1 MILRTP
7 AVLGLVGLASLAAAS
22 PAMARDAGMDRAVG
36 VLSDPA
42 MQHRMGDMLA
52 ALTGA
57 LMEIDVAP
65 LAKAID
71 QAQGGKTAKRY
82 RHGMKLGDLAGPEAR
97 RAPEEVRRAAPQ
109 VMGQM
114 AGMAGAMEAMLPQL
128 EAMAEKLKGA
138 MGTALPG
145 DDVAPGDPAPGQATE
160 E

>member
-7 AVLGLVGLASLAAAS
+7 AKLGLAALASFSLAN
-22 PAMARDAGMDRAVG
+22 PAMARDAGIGDASR

-57 LMEIDVAP
+57 LMELDVAP

-71 QAQGGKTAKRY
+71 QAQVGKSGKSY

-97 RAPEEVRRAAPQ
+97 QAPEAIRRAAPQ

-114 AGMAGAMEAMLPQL
+114 AGMAGAMEEMLPQL
-128 EAMAEKLKGA
+128 EAMADKLKGT
-138 MGTALPG
+138 MGAALPG
-145 DDVAPGDPAPGQATE
+145 GDAAPGDPPAGQATE